1 MRSWI
6 RRLNAVLVL
15 AFMLGAPASS
25 VAEEATKNPLGL
37 KGEYKNGFRLT
48 TEDRRFSL
56 RLFGAL
62 QFRYTYLRYDH
73 RIKGN
78 EEDYSGYFT
87 RRARLW
93 WDGNAFSPN
102 FTYYFHLQLEPQS
115 AVNLHDAWIAYKVD
129 DLLTVGLG
137 RNKVP
142 YGTEFLASGFT
153 NNFVDRS
160 ILSGETDINAGGGFS
175 RWPGGNG
182 NFATSTEH
190 PATGF
195 ALGGFNLFRSQGVSL
210 SGQKASKGGLTFGY
224 DAGVWQGRDTRG
236 SSNGANG
243 MLYAARLHVYPF
255 GAVNMQNEG
264 DVEYTE
270 RFKLAFIAS
279 IYRDDK
285 MRRLDAAG
293 VAVTPYDTRDTG
305 HDLSVVV
312 HFRGFYAALEWAA
325 ETYEMERDLPAHTFD
340 REAWRANLGTF
351 VVRSRVEVVGRVAEV
366 QRLKDPTRD
375 AAVESGLGL
384 VKVLNDSGGYSD
396 ALEGTL
402 SEATVGVN
410 FYFGE
415 GHQHKLFIDCSRLG
429 RSFEPLDG
437 FDPADQ
443 EDTRFRSMMQL
454 KF

>member
-1 MRSWI
+1 MRLWC
-6 RRLNAVLVL
+6 RRLDAVLVFACVL
-15 AFMLGAPASS
+15 AGAA
-25 VAEEATKNPLGL
+25 VAMAEEPKKNPLGL
-37 KGEYKNGFRLT
+37 KAEYKNGFKLT
-48 TEDRRFSL
+48 TEDGRFSL

-73 RIKGN
+73 RVKGN
-78 EEDYSGYFT
+78 EEDYSSFFT

-93 WDGNAFSPN
+93 WDGHAFSPN

-115 AVNLHDAWIAYKVD
+115 AVNLHDAWVAYKLG
-129 DLLTVGLG
+129 DLLTVGVG

-142 YGTEFLASGFT
+142 YGTEFLASGF
-153 NNFVDRS
+153 NNDFVDRS
-160 ILSGETDINAGGGFS
+160 ILSGETDINSGGGFS
-175 RWPGGNG
+175 RWPGGNA
-182 NFATSTEH
+182 NFGTSNEH

-195 ALGGFNLFRSQGVSL
+195 PLGGLNLFRSQGVSL
-210 SGQKASKGGLTFGY
+210 SGQRAAKGGLTFGY

-236 SSNGANG
+236 SSNGTEG
-243 MLYAARLHVYPF
+243 MLYAARLHLYPF
-255 GAVNMQNEG
+255 GAVNLQNEG
-264 DVEYTE
+264 DLEHTE

-285 MRRLDAAG
+285 TRRLDATGA
-293 VAVTPYDTRDTG
+293 AVRPYDTRDTG

-312 HFRGFYAALEWAA
+312 HVRGFYAALEWAA
-325 ETYEMERDLPAHTFD
+325 ETYEMERDLPANTFE
-340 REAWRANLGTF
+340 REAWRANFGYF

-366 QRLKDPTRD
+366 RRLKDPTRD

-384 VKVLNDSGGYSD
+384 VRVLDEAGDYSD

-410 FYFGE
+410 LYLGE
-415 GHQHKLFIDCSRLG
+415 GHQHKLFFDCSRLG
-429 RSFEPLDG
+429 RSFEPLAG

-443 EDTRFRSMMQL
+443 EDTRFRSMVQL
-454 KF
+454 RF

>member
-1 MRSWI
+1 MRA
-6 RRLNAVLVL
+6 RFGQGVALLVVAL
-15 AFMLGAPASS
+15 SIVPHLT
-25 VAEEATKNPLGL
+25 VRAEEPPRNPSAL
-37 KGEYKNGFRLT
+37 KAEYKKGFKLT
-48 TEDRRFSL
+48 TEDGRFSL

-73 RIKGN
+73 RVKGN
-78 EEDYSGYFT
+78 EEDYSGFFT

-93 WDGNAFSPN
+93 WEGNAFSPD
-102 FTYYFHLQLEPQS
+102 FTYYFHLQLEPQA
-115 AVNLHDAWIAYKVD
+115 AVNLHDAWVAYRFA
-129 DLLTVGLG
+129 DLLTVGVG

-142 YGTEFLASGFT
+142 YGTEFPASGFN

-160 ILSGETDINAGGGFS
+160 IFSGETDIAVGGGFS

-182 NFATSTEH
+182 AFGVSNEH

-195 ALGGFNLFRSQGVSL
+195 PLGGLNLFRSQGISL
-210 SGQKASKGGLTFGY
+210 SGQKAAKGGATFGY
-224 DAGVWQGRDTRG
+224 DAGVWQGRNTRG
-236 SSNGANG
+236 SSNGADG

-270 RFKLAFIAS
+270 RFRLAFVAS
-279 IYRDDK
+279 VYRDDK
-285 MRRLDAAG
+285 TRRFDAAG

-312 HFRGFYAALEWAA
+312 HYRGFYAALEWAA
-325 ETYEMERDLPAHTFD
+325 ETYEMERDLPANTFD
-340 REAWRANLGTF
+340 REGWRANFGYF

-375 AAVESGLGL
+375 AALESGLGL
-384 VKVLNDSGGYSD
+384 VRVLDDSGDYSD

-410 FYFGE
+410 LYFGE
-415 GHQHKLFIDCSRLG
+415 GHQHKLFFDCSRLG

-443 EDTRFRSMMQL
+443 EDTRFRSMVQL